1 MQSELLNAT
10 ALAAP
15 TSVATRQSL
24 SEFSSVLAAPSVL
37 KEKKDETIMSKQLL
51 RCGTSI
57 GANVREGQYAQSK
70 KDFISKMNIALKE
83 AGETDYWLDVI
94 HSAEYFTDE
103 GYASLDAD
111 NKELLRM
118 LAAIVKTSKG
128 KEE

>member
-24 SEFSSVLAAPSVL
+24 SELSSVLAAPSVL
-37 KEKKDETIMSKQLL
+37 KEKKDETIMLKQLL

-57 GANVREGQYAQSK
+57 GANVREGQDAQSK

-83 AGETDYWLDVI
+83 ADETDQ
-94 HSAEYFTDE
+94 
-103 GYASLDAD
+103 G
-111 NKELLRM
+111 
-118 LAAIVKTSKG
+118 
-128 KEE
+128 

>member
-24 SEFSSVLAAPSVL
+24 SELSSVLAAPSVL

-118 LAAIVKTSKG
+118 LAAIVKTSKD